1 MALAAK
7 SENQT
12 PDTSPSYD
20 PGMKAPLITSGIFH
34 IVLVLVFTV
43 GLPFISPPPELMEPP
58 PITVELV
65 ELSEMTA
72 TPRVAKPQKPKEEPK
87 PPEPTP
93 KVEAPPPSSNEAPPD
108 LAKPKPPETKTAEP
122 VKEVAPPKPL
132 EKPPEEKPEPPK
144 PEPKKEEPKKEEPKK
159 EEPKKEEPKKEPEK
173 QQEDFQSLLKNLTPE
188 KKEQSEGDDIAD
200 KEAEPQESQ
209 IARIG
214 DKLTVSEEDALRRQL
229 AGCWNVM
236 AGAKYAEELIVE
248 IRVDVNRDR
257 TVNRASILDQG
268 RYNRDNHFRA
278 AADAAIRALRNP
290 KCVPLALPPDKYDQW
305 KTTIIRFDPRDML

>member
-7 SENQT
+7 SDYPAPET
-12 PDTSPSYD
+12 PAAYD
-20 PGMKAPLITSGIFH
+20 PGMKTPLIASGIFH
-34 IVLVLVFTV
+34 VVLVLVFTV

-93 KVEAPPPSSNEAPPD
+93 KKEAPPKVNSETPPD
-108 LAKPKPPETKTAEP
+108 IPKPKPPETKTAEP
-122 VKEVAPPKPL
+122 VPDLEPPKPL
-132 EKPPEEKPEPPK
+132 EKPEEKKPEPK
-144 PEPKKEEPKKEEPKK
+144 PEPKKEEPKKEEPTKK
-159 EEPKKEEPKKEPEK
+159 VEPEK
-173 QQEDFQSLLKNLTPE
+173 QQDDFQSLLKNLTPD
-188 KKEQSEGDDIAD
+188 KEEPSEGDEIAD

-214 DKLTVSEEDALRRQL
+214 DKLTMSEEDALRRQL
-229 AGCWNVM
+229 AGCWNVL
-236 AGAKYAEELIVE
+236 AGAKNAEELIIEV
-248 IRVDVNRDR
+248 RVDVNRDR
-257 TVNRASILDQG
+257 TVNRASILDKG

-278 AADAAIRALRNP
+278 AADAAIRALSNP
-290 KCVPLALPPDKYDQW
+290 KCIPLALPPEKYDQW